1 MNMAVVIQ
9 DQLRTAGVKMD
20 IDPLE
25 FASFIERE
33 KSGKFDAMLGGWHV
47 DASPGGL
54 RQTWGSAGLRAKGG
68 SNYGSYQNPLFDAQV
83 DSALSTMSLETRRA
97 AFRRAYQTIIDDA
110 PAIWL
115 AEPKTVLAIHR
126 RLRATRMRPDAWWAN
141 VGDWSIPVAERLAR
155 DRATA
160 VR

>member
-1 MNMAVVIQ
+1 
-9 DQLRTAGVKMD
+9 
-20 IDPLE
+20 
-25 FASFIERE
+25 
-33 KSGKFDAMLGGWHV
+33 
-47 DASPGGL
+47 L